1 MKKAMGR
8 QKNKWKLRRKRD
20 MLVKKE
26 MITNQTDE
34 KVDAQGYG
42 WKNYE
47 CP

>member
-8 QKNKWKLRRKRD
+8 QKNKWKLRRRKRD
-20 MLVKKE
+20 